1 METVSPAL
9 LPSLYTRNDFLYLYL
24 QTLTTEL
31 GALMNNALKY
41 LTYAKYAT
49 LGALGGVSL
58 LGSVLMLLSIPMAQ
72 SGLEGTAMV
81 LGGIGGIIVAK
92 VAHLV

>member
-1 METVSPAL
+1 MVKVIFQYKKSFFVSI
-9 LPSLYTRNDFLYLYL
+9 PSNTHN
-24 QTLTTEL
+24 
-31 GALMNNALKY
+31 GAGGLMNNALRY
-41 LTYAKYAT
+41 LNYAKYAT

-72 SGLEGTAMV
+72 SGLEGTAMI
-81 LGGIGGIIVAK
+81 LGGIGGTIVAK